1 MSQLAAE
8 LRTLIDDVVTERR
21 DATAADD
28 TLGLWN
34 RLRDL
39 GLSRVGI
46 PEELGG
52 SGGAL
57 GDLLVVVEALTT
69 HGVSAP
75 IVEASVADWVLSHDH
90 PLDERL
96 STIALLAEAV
106 DPATGSVTAEL
117 PAVPWARHADRLVLC
132 APGIASLAVNLR
144 DPTVTIQRGEN
155 LAGEPRDTVIMTG
168 TPAVP
173 VASTPD
179 WESVRARL
187 ALLWS
192 AAVAGAAHGA
202 YQLTRTYVSQR
213 QQFGAPLLKI
223 PAVANGLALM
233 RVNLMQADAALAQ
246 AREAADGT
254 AEPERAAAA
263 VAVARITTAA
273 AATEVARLA
282 HQLHGAIGITRE
294 YPLHRYTRRLWAWR
308 DAVASERT
316 WSDQLG
322 RRAAALGEEATW
334 TELTSG
340 GR

>member
-1 MSQLAAE
+1 MSELATE
-8 LRTLIDDVVTERR
+8 LRTLIDDVIAEQP
-21 DATAADD
+21 DAAANDD
-28 TLGLWN
+28 ALGLWS

-39 GLSRVGI
+39 GLPRVGI
-46 PEELGG
+46 PEDRGG
-52 SGGAL
+52 SGGTL
-57 GDLLVVVEALTT
+57 GDLLVVIEALAA
-69 HGVSAP
+69 HGAGVP

-106 DPATGSVTAEL
+106 DSATGSVTAEL
-117 PAVPWARHADRLVLC
+117 QAVPWARYADRLVLS
-132 APGIASLAVNLR
+132 APGMAALAVDLR
-144 DPTVTIQRGEN
+144 HPTVTVRRGEN
-155 LAGEPRDTVIMTG
+155 LAGEPRDTVIMTAA
-168 TPAVP
+168 PAVP
-173 VASTPD
+173 VASAPAG
-179 WESVRARL
+179 ESVRARL

-192 AAVAGAAHGA
+192 TAVAGAAHGA

-223 PAVANGLALM
+223 PAVASSLALM
-233 RVNLMQADAALAQ
+233 RVNLVQADAALAQ

-273 AATEVARLA
+273 VATEVAHLA

-316 WSDQLG
+316 WCDHLG
-322 RRAAALGEEATW
+322 RRAAALGEETTW
-334 TELTSG
+334 IELTSS